1 MPQINFGIS
10 LSNYI
15 YIMNHIKQAVFYFLF
30 LLLCACAKAPKTPST
45 CEFTQNSADYF
56 TIISNDDSPHRAFN
70 VFCKKVNVFGVVI
83 YATDDVSDLDLL
95 HAANVMAQYLDNNED
110 GIADNTLILDKMVES
125 QAAMVLFG
133 TDNSKDM
140 RALFNSGRQVED
152 QYKLQDLY
160 GIEIH
165 PNWNY
170 DAPFDATFEEVL
182 HLITHSGY
190 AAVYPD
196 VFGEFQ
202 GSSIADA
209 MDLARG
215 GQFDDIPSSYPTN
228 AWYTYD
234 DRTCDYGC
242 QVTEYLYWA
251 LTSLLGA
258 QDYPGRFDEIGHEWK
273 ANTPTLLQSMDP
285 SVFAI
290 LTDSAYQL
298 PMVLPDGTYM
308 R

>member
-10 LSNYI
+10 HSNYI
-15 YIMNHIKQAVFYFLF
+15 YIMNHIKHAVFYFLF
-30 LLLCACAKAPKTPST
+30 LLLCACTKAPKTPST
-45 CEFTQNSADYF
+45 CEFTQNLADYF

-83 YATDDVSDLDLL
+83 YATNDVSDLDLL

-110 GIADNTLILDKMVES
+110 SIADNPLILNKMVES

-215 GQFDDIPSSYPTN
+215 GQFDDIPSSYPTD

-242 QVTEYLYWA
+242 QVTEYFYWA

>member
-10 LSNYI
+10 HSNYI

-30 LLLCACAKAPKTPST
+30 LLLCACAKAPKNPST
-45 CEFTQNSADYF
+45 CEFTQNLADYF
-56 TIISNDDSPHRAFN
+56 TIISNYDSPHRAFN

-110 GIADNTLILDKMVES
+110 GIADNPLILDKMVDS

-170 DAPFDATFEEVL
+170 DSPFDATFEEVL

-190 AAVYPD
+190 ASVYPD
-196 VFGEFQ
+196 VFGEFKS
-202 GSSIADA
+202 SSIADA

-228 AWYTYD
+228 AWYTYY

-242 QVTEYLYWA
+242 QVTEYFYWA

-258 QDYPGRFDEIGHEWK
+258 QDYPGRYDEIGHEWK
-273 ANTPTLLQSMDP
+273 ANTPTLVQSMDP
-285 SVFAI
+285 TVFAI
-290 LTDSAYQL
+290 LTDSVYQL